1 MDSLAVLIF
10 TLGPFHWLALSA
22 ALIGIEMM
30 LPTQYLIW
38 PGIAAAAVGLLT
50 FVIAP
55 DWPIQV
61 AVFGALSAILAVAS
75 HRLPSL
81 ERAQGSPL
89 NQRTDQLVGSR
100 AVVAGDFQHGR
111 GAVTVGDTSWPAQSV
126 DGKDYPAGT
135 DVEIVATESTL
146 LKVRRVPA

>member
-1 MDSLAVLIF
+1 MESLASLIF
-10 TLGPFHWLALSA
+10 SLGPFHWLALSA

-30 LPTQYLIW
+30 MPTQYLVW
-38 PGIAAAAVGLLT
+38 PAIAAAAVGLLT
-50 FVIAP
+50 FAIAP

-61 AVFGALSAILAVAS
+61 GLFGALSATLAVVS
-75 HRLPSL
+75 HRLPSAA
-81 ERAQGSPL
+81 RPAGSTL